1 MKNKKNE
8 EEDSG
13 NLSAQQEKQPTTH
26 PDFPEPVHTLS
37 PLLTDNTTPHVSADT
52 IVFLHPAITRE
63 ITARFD
69 SSLAKSR

>member
-1 MKNKKNE
+1 MKKKTRGTFRPSRRN
-8 EEDSG
+8 SPR
-13 NLSAQQEKQPTTH
+13 PTRI
-26 PDFPEPVHTLS
+26 FPEPVHTLS
-37 PLLTDNTTPHVSADT
+37 PLLTHNTTPHVSADT